1 MASALPRPDV
11 SQYSNV
17 PADFNQANYVAQ
29 VPLDGV
35 VSKTTV
41 TQTRFGGGS
50 EFGSGSNQF
59 GVSQGLSSGG
69 SFSSGSS
76 GSSSG
81 SSSGF
86 SSGGAQTYSVG
97 GGSSG
102 SYSSG
107 SAGGGGGFVQGI
119 DASYGLAQATGS
131 SFELLDAKTLATI
144 QARFSDNDK
153 YTNIQTEYITQ
164 APIVSKHFYA
174 LAAPADD
181 EIEAKQTIRLPAPQ
195 KQYKVIFIKAPSGPN
210 LRAGAQAPAVQVSW
224 I

>member
-41 TQTRFGGGS
+41 TQTRFGGGGA

-81 SSSGF
+81 F

-102 SYSSG
+102 SFGSG
-107 SAGGGGGFVQGI
+107 SAGGAGFVQGI
-119 DASYGLAQATGS
+119 DASYGLAQATGGG
-131 SFELLDAKTLATI
+131 FELLDAKTLATI
-144 QARFSDNDK
+144 QARFSDNEK

-164 APIVSKHFYA
+164 APVVSKHFYA
-174 LAAPADD
+174 LAAPAED

-210 LRAGAQAPAVQVSW
+210 LRAGAAAPAVQVSS